1 MLVTTMHDVNGV
13 EVQQDERKKSIPRWK
28 TSIGLIGALACFS
41 ILRTPFYN
49 VSSDRFS
56 PSAPNILKKNASSH
70 FCLDASCAGDSGLV
84 STYPEKRDD
93 VTLGTLRTP
102 QQKPRSTAT
111 YESMCEYISSRS
123 ALSLWT
129 QYADIVLLASR
140 LPADPHFNIV
150 ERVLRRGWDRYQY
163 LQLLQ
168 NPDQTL
174 HPVYE
179 PPIVQVLVVGG
190 SVTYGFKCTAINRVR
205 GRSCAWAMR
214 LESLLNELAGGLLVK
229 IHNRGLGGSNSKTG
243 QAVWEEDIYSDE
255 GKIPDVVINGHS
267 TNDAAWTQQEGGHD
281 YLGNWGRN
289 IRDTTIVSQEIE
301 VLANYYG
308 FSLVSYANVVRDWV
322 YGDTHGTL
330 FSPIWYSADGSYVT
344 EPHPGQGMHLS
355 TMWIMAYHL
364 LSLATTLCSTEVWNK
379 QATVWSNF
387 SQTSV
392 LRAYNTSDQIKF
404 PENVEYQPLPL
415 GLPPL
420 LTNNL
425 SLVDITD
432 KWRANARNIPNTSLV
447 CSHSNES
454 RCIYSWIN
462 GLEWE
467 ETSAS
472 IETKFAPFVKHQGKW
487 SVIDDTGRH
496 KFGWVPAEK
505 DSELLFEFR
514 NLTRPIGTVTLFP
527 MKSYG
532 EKWRDSNSRFR
543 FMSQED
549 EAASWSE
556 LITTDISGVHDRNTS
571 ETYTVSIDLPSAIP
585 KNANLR
591 MSMTLTNGTTFK
603 LMGLSVCS

>member
-1 MLVTTMHDVNGV
+1 
-13 EVQQDERKKSIPRWK
+13 
-28 TSIGLIGALACFS
+28 
-41 ILRTPFYN
+41 
-49 VSSDRFS
+49 
-56 PSAPNILKKNASSH
+56 
-70 FCLDASCAGDSGLV
+70 
-84 STYPEKRDD
+84 
-93 VTLGTLRTP
+93 
-102 QQKPRSTAT
+102 
-111 YESMCEYISSRS
+111 
-123 ALSLWT
+123 
-129 QYADIVLLASR
+129 
-140 LPADPHFNIV
+140 
-150 ERVLRRGWDRYQY
+150 
-163 LQLLQ
+163 
-168 NPDQTL
+168 
-174 HPVYE
+174 
-179 PPIVQVLVVGG
+179 
-190 SVTYGFKCTAINRVR
+190 
-205 GRSCAWAMR
+205 MR

-267 TNDAAWTQQEGGHD
+267 TNDAAWTQQEGGRESIFDMAQSFARSVMTPQSCSERPLLVWLDD

-392 LRAYNTSDQIKF
+392 LRAYNTSDQIKI